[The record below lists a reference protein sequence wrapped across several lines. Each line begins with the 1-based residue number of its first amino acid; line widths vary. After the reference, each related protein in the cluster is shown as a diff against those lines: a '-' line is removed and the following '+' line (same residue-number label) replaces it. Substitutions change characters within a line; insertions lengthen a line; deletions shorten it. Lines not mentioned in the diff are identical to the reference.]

1 VSRRRK
7 GRAPQRTA
15 ARIIED
21 DHNLRA
27 RTTELNAAAFAFAR
41 ARGIFWT
48 RIFVGKGVT
57 SVMRN
62 TMRQI
67 YRRTHQKV
75 RRGGPRVHS
84 FLPLFVSSVFS
95 RMSTSASPSEP
106 RNNDRGTVWKTL
118 KTVAGV
124 AWVLGKSKK
133 SRGGAWSTYAIA
145 ACKLRARVRRTRAQR
160 ATYRWSPIC

>member
-1 VSRRRK
+1 MSRRRK

-27 RTTELNAAAFAFAR
+27 RTTEQNAAAFAFAR
-41 ARGIFWT
+41 ARGIFCT
-48 RIFVGKGVT
+48 RIFVEKGANL
-57 SVMRN
+57 VMRN

-95 RMSTSASPSEP
+95 RMSTSASPSGP
-106 RNNDRGTVWKTL
+106 RTDDCGAVSKTL
-118 KTVAGV
+118 KKVTVV
-124 AWVLGKSKK
+124 AWVLGQMK
-133 SRGGAWSTYAIA
+133 RTHGGARSTYAIA
-145 ACKLRARVRRTRAQR
+145 ACKLRARVRRTRAKR
-160 ATYRWSPIC
+160 TTYM